1 MNLSGQS
8 LSTDFL
14 YNSEENDN
22 LEEEYCPQ
30 PEIHEKY
37 QFNPTIDNGD
47 DHMPYEYWP
56 VWNWPWSVW
65 EECYIAM
72 YRMKSELHISDNQ
85 VEGSI
90 CICANILFGHNK
102 FGKWKRYDKDQPI
115 FNNTLPAT
123 TNSNRTEA
131 YVETLILAGI
141 TNEIML
147 PASHTVL
154 NIWMIG
160 LLKVVWEI
168 M

>member
-1 MNLSGQS
+1 
-8 LSTDFL
+8 
-14 YNSEENDN
+14 
-22 LEEEYCPQ
+22 
-30 PEIHEKY
+30 
-37 QFNPTIDNGD
+37 
-47 DHMPYEYWP
+47 
-56 VWNWPWSVW
+56 
-65 EECYIAM
+65 M

-90 CICANILFGHNK
+90 CICANK

-154 NIWMIG
+154 NI
-160 LLKVVWEI
+160 
-168 M
+168 